1 MLNTPTVNPSVLD
14 TLPAIKSDTIPDSD
28 STKIAPKGD
37 IQTEIKYYAEDS
49 IITDFETKKV
59 YLHKGAWFEYGL
71 IRLDADLIII
81 DWEKSEIFASGVTD
95 SLGNIEGNPLFKEGA
110 VSYEIR
116 KEMRY
121 NFKSQK
127 AIIKDV
133 VTEQQDGLLRG
144 QTIKKDRDGSI
155 YLDHGFYTT
164 CNLAEPHWHIN
175 ANRIKSIRG
184 KQVVTGP
191 FNLYFNDIPTPFG
204 LPFGRSAGL
213 GVGTKEYDGKQAL
226 ERSG

>member
-1 MLNTPTVNPSVLD
+1 MV
-14 TLPAIKSDTIPDSD
+14 
-28 STKIAPKGD
+28 
-37 IQTEIKYYAEDS
+37 KYYGEDS
-49 IITDFETKKV
+49 IITDFVNKRV
-59 YLHKGAWFEYGL
+59 YLHKDAWFEYGN

-81 DWEKSEIFASGVTD
+81 DWEKSELFASGTVD
-95 SLGNIEGNPLFKEGA
+95 SLGNIVGNPIFKEGQ
-110 VSYEIR
+110 STYEIS

-144 QTIKKDRDGSI
+144 QTIKKDFDGSI

-175 ANRIKSIRG
+175 AAKIKSIRG
-184 KQVVTGP
+184 NKVVTGP
-191 FNLYFNDIPTPFG
+191 FNLYFNDIPTPIG
-204 LPFGRSAGL
+204 LPFGIIPDTPA
-213 GVGTKEYDGKQAL
+213 
-226 ERSG
+226 